1 VTGHRSRL
9 GAAASASACLAACT
23 LVFVSACS
31 TRSRP
36 VSRPVPPEEAVAG
49 WSEQGLASWYGG
61 ADGFE
66 GKPTASGEIY
76 DSSLLTAAHRDLPLG
91 TLVEVTNVETG
102 ASVRV
107 RVNDRGPFVHGRVI
121 DLSQAAARKIGVIGP
136 GTSMVRLTIVG
147 VPPVAPIPPASSSPA
162 TEAATTTAT
171 TRAWAVQV
179 GSFAQP
185 DRAGRHADRLRAA
198 GFDVYLEP
206 YQGLTRVKVGP
217 LDSRADAEE
226 KLAEIEAAG
235 FEGIVM
241 PQ

>member
-1 VTGHRSRL
+1 MTGPRSRL
-9 GAAASASACLAACT
+9 GAAAAASLVACVLASA
-23 LVFVSACS
+23 SACS

-36 VSRPVPPEEAVAG
+36 VSRPVPPEEAVSG
-49 WSEQGLASWYGG
+49 WTEQGLASWYGG

-136 GTSMVRLTIVG
+136 GVAMVRLTIVG
-147 VPPVAPIPPASSSPA
+147 AAPVAPIPSASSSPA
-162 TEAATTTAT
+162 TGSATTTKV
-171 TRAWAVQV
+171 WAVQV

>member
-1 VTGHRSRL
+1 MTGPRSRL
-9 GAAASASACLAACT
+9 GAAAAASLVACVLASA
-23 LVFVSACS
+23 SACS

-36 VSRPVPPEEAVAG
+36 VSRPVPPEEAVSG
-49 WSEQGLASWYGG
+49 WTEQGLASWYGG

-91 TLVEVTNVETG
+91 TVVEVTNVETG

-136 GTSMVRLTIVG
+136 GVAMVRLTIVDAA
-147 VPPVAPIPPASSSPA
+147 PVAPIPSASSSPA
-162 TEAATTTAT
+162 AEATAT
-171 TRAWAVQV
+171 ARAWAVQV

>member
-1 VTGHRSRL
+1 MTGARSRL
-9 GAAASASACLAACT
+9 GAAAAASLVVCVLGSAT
-23 LVFVSACS
+23 ACS

-36 VSRPVPPEEAVAG
+36 VSRPVPPEEAVSG
-49 WSEQGLASWYGG
+49 WTEQGLASWYGG

-136 GTSMVRLTIVG
+136 GTAIVRLTIVG

>member
-1 VTGHRSRL
+1 MTGHRSRL

-36 VSRPVPPEEAVAG
+36 VSRPVPPEEAIAG

-136 GTSMVRLTIVG
+136 GVAMVRLTIVDAA
-147 VPPVAPIPPASSSPA
+147 PVAPIPSASSSPA
-162 TEAATTTAT
+162 AEATAT
-171 TRAWAVQV
+171 ARAWAVQV

>member
-1 VTGHRSRL
+1 MTGRRSRL
-9 GAAASASACLAACT
+9 RAAASASACLAACT

-136 GTSMVRLTIVG
+136 GVAMVRLTIVDAA
-147 VPPVAPIPPASSSPA
+147 PVAPIPSASSSPA
-162 TEAATTTAT
+162 AEATAT
-171 TRAWAVQV
+171 ARAWAVQV

>member
-1 VTGHRSRL
+1 VTGPRSRL
-9 GAAASASACLAACT
+9 GAAAAASLVACVLASA
-23 LVFVSACS
+23 SACS

-36 VSRPVPPEEAVAG
+36 VSRPVPPEEAVSG
-49 WSEQGLASWYGG
+49 WTEQGLASWYGG

-91 TLVEVTNVETG
+91 TVVEVTNVETG

-136 GTSMVRLTIVG
+136 GVAMVRLTIVDAA
-147 VPPVAPIPPASSSPA
+147 PVAPIPSASSSPA
-162 TEAATTTAT
+162 AEATAT
-171 TRAWAVQV
+171 ARAWAVQV

>member
-36 VSRPVPPEEAVAG
+36 VSRPVPPEEAIAG

-136 GTSMVRLTIVG
+136 GVAMVRLTIVDAA
-147 VPPVAPIPPASSSPA
+147 PVAPIPSASSSPA
-162 TEAATTTAT
+162 AEATAT
-171 TRAWAVQV
+171 ARAWAVQV

>member
-136 GTSMVRLTIVG
+136 GVAMVRLTIVDAA
-147 VPPVAPIPPASSSPA
+147 PVAPIPSASSSPA
-162 TEAATTTAT
+162 AEATAT
-171 TRAWAVQV
+171 ARAWAVQV

>member
-1 VTGHRSRL
+1 
-9 GAAASASACLAACT
+9 
-23 LVFVSACS
+23 
-31 TRSRP
+31 
-36 VSRPVPPEEAVAG
+36 VPPEEAVSG
-49 WSEQGLASWYGG
+49 WTEQGLASWYGG

-136 GTSMVRLTIVG
+136 GVAMVRLTIVDAA
-147 VPPVAPIPPASSSPA
+147 PVAPIPSASSSPA
-162 TEAATTTAT
+162 AEATAT
-171 TRAWAVQV
+171 ARAWAVQV

>member
-1 VTGHRSRL
+1 MTGARSRP
-9 GAAASASACLAACT
+9 GAAAAASLVVCVLASA
-23 LVFVSACS
+23 ACS

-36 VSRPVPPEEAVAG
+36 VSRPVPPEEAVSG
-49 WSEQGLASWYGG
+49 WTEQGLASWYGG

-91 TLVEVTNVETG
+91 TVVEVTNVETG

-136 GTSMVRLTIVG
+136 GVAMVRLTIVDAA
-147 VPPVAPIPPASSSPA
+147 PVAPISSASSSPA
-162 TEAATTTAT
+162 AEATAT
-171 TRAWAVQV
+171 ARAWAVQV